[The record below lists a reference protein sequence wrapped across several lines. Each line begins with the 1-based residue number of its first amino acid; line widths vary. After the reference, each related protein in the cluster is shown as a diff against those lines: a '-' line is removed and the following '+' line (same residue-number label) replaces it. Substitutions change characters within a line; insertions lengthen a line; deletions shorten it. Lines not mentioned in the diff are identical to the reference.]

1 MVYIRACRA
10 LAKGSDMIRIPYA
23 GYNYYHQDGW
33 EINRP
38 NGIRFYSIIQIR
50 NPFYYEEGGKTVYVD
65 RTGFLFYR
73 PLDPEHFYYK
83 DGPYTDDWIHLED
96 DNGELDELFEKLGLE
111 FAKALIVYDS
121 SEASAIMQSIA
132 AEVRKKSSNHDFIMD
147 SLARLLIY
155 KIADAKAESV
165 NPKKDFASG
174 TLESY
179 RPAFN
184 RLRGRIYQGG
194 EAARIENV
202 SDLADEMNMSISYFQ
217 HVYKAL
223 YGVPVTKDLIISRI
237 EYAAYL
243 LRNRN
248 AGISEIAASC
258 GYESIEHFNRQF
270 KKLKGC
276 SPTDYVKEQ
285 HGLK

>member
-1 MVYIRACRA
+1 
-10 LAKGSDMIRIPYA
+10 MIKIPYA
-23 GYNYYHQDGW
+23 GYNYFHQDGW

-38 NGIRFYSIIQIR
+38 NGIRFYSIIRIR
-50 NPFYYEEGGKTVYVD
+50 NPFYYLENGRIVFVD
-65 RTGFLFYR
+65 RAAFLFYR
-73 PLDPEHFYYK
+73 PSDPELFYYK
-83 DGPYTDDWIHLED
+83 DGPYTDDWIHLEAEE
-96 DNGELDELFEKLGLE
+96 GELEELFDSLGLK
-111 FAKALIVYDS
+111 FARALVVYDS

-132 AEVRKKSSNHDFIMD
+132 AEARKKSSNHDMIMD

-155 KIADAKAESV
+155 KIADSKGESV
-165 NPKKDFASG
+165 DPKRDFTSG

-202 SDLADEMNMSISYFQ
+202 SVLAEEMNMSVSYFQ
-217 HVYKAL
+217 LVYKAL
-223 YGVPVTKDLIISRI
+223 YGVPVTRDLIVSRI

-248 AGISEIAASC
+248 AGIAVIAAAC
-258 GYESIEHFNRQF
+258 GYDSVEHFNRQF

-285 HGLK
+285 HGAK